1 MGGFYCGLVIQT
13 FVVCEQHPSWK
24 SLTLPQCPLGK
35 EVAIAQLVSELD
47 CSAPMCFASANLPL
61 ADILSD
67 TMLIAAPGTTMPRIN
82 CFTRIVLIQ
91 DT

>member
-24 SLTLPQCPLGK
+24 SLAPPQCPLGK
-35 EVAIAQLVSELD
+35 EVAIAQLVSELGY
-47 CSAPMCFASANLPL
+47 SAPMCFASADLPS

-67 TMLIAAPGTTMPRIN
+67 TMLIAAPGTTTPLITI
-82 CFTRIVLIQ
+82 FTRIVLIQ
-91 DT
+91 YT